1 MFVESRPTAVP
12 EGSSVGLKLRA
23 LVPALA
29 LAVPAFAQNAPPP
42 SPPPVPAPAAPPAAA
57 APAAA
62 PAASPAPAP
71 PAALTEAGAAAL
83 QQAKD
88 AFKSG
93 RIPEALEASLK
104 VLAEQPGNPEALYI
118 AGVCERQQNLLDAAA
133 AHLTTLLEA
142 LPNFKLGHF
151 QLGYAFFLQA
161 EAAAREGGFDAAKP
175 KYSSAADEFA
185 KELAINPTHVASISS
200 LAISLTRAGRSD
212 EAIKAHEPWIAAAP
226 EKNDPVV
233 SLAVTDA
240 LANRSTEAM
249 AALDRLPVKDAK
261 AVVEA
266 ALTVAN
272 IFTLRKDWGAA
283 SPFLEK
289 AVQSDPTSSHARA
302 LLTQAYARALQYD
315 DAARSLQALL
325 AMEPSP
331 EDAELAGEAIKAT
344 IGDGRSSAAIPGV
357 DPPGLLKLPTPRYPK
372 GQDASVETEVLVLTR
387 VSKIGAV
394 METLMVPNRIW
405 KDMRA
410 SGFEQEAFDTVKRG
424 KFAPGQKDNQTAELW
439 MVVSVK
445 FTKR

>member
-1 MFVESRPTAVP
+1 M
-12 EGSSVGLKLRA
+12 GLNLRA

-29 LAVPAFAQNAPPP
+29 LAVPAFAQDAPPP
-42 SPPPVPAPAAPPAAA
+42 SPPPAPASPPVAA

-62 PAASPAPAP
+62 PAPAAPAA
-71 PAALTEAGAAAL
+71 PAALSEAGAAAL

-88 AFKSG
+88 AFRTG
-93 RIPEALEASLK
+93 HVPEALEASLK

-118 AGVCERQQNLLDAAA
+118 AGVCERQQNQLDAAA

-161 EAAAREGGFDAAKP
+161 ESAAREGGVDAAKP
-175 KYSSAADEFA
+175 KYSAAADEFG
-185 KELAINPTHVASISS
+185 KELAINPSYVPAISS
-200 LAISLTRAGRSD
+200 FALSLARAGRID
-212 EAIKAHEPWIAAAP
+212 EAIKAYEPWIAAAP

-240 LANRSTEAM
+240 IANRSTEAM

-266 ALTVAN
+266 SLAVAN
-272 IFTLRKDWGAA
+272 IFTSKKDWGAA

-289 AVQSDPTSSHARA
+289 AVQADPTSSHARA

-325 AMEPSP
+325 SMEPSP
-331 EDAELAGEAIKAT
+331 EDAEIAGEAIKAT
-344 IGDGRSSAAIPGV
+344 IGDGRSSASIAGV

-387 VSKIGAV
+387 ISKIGAV

-439 MVVSVK
+439 MVVAVK